1 MVGVGGWWEVVG
13 GGGRW
18 WEVVVIGGWGKL
30 FEMKENNLVQIMSL
44 FRSDKII
51 FTHI

>member
-1 MVGVGGWWEVVG
+1 MTYFLKIPLEHDRPGAV
-13 GGGRW
+13 RSPT
-18 WEVVVIGGWGKL
+18 KL